1 MEAEFLDAA
10 LSGNLLEVEKL
21 LAKGCSAYAKN
32 EVKYT
37 HLSVYIQTLSIKQ
50 HVSMV

>member
-21 LAKGCSAYAKN
+21 LARGCSAYAKN

-37 HLSVYIQTLSIKQ
+37 HLSVYIQTLSNSIFL
-50 HVSMV
+50 